1 MNPEFKRNLW
11 LEISPA
17 RLALMPG
24 VLTLIALLAVAM
36 SEHNPRDNLFIACTV
51 LFTGLTVGWGSLL
64 VMSSINSE
72 VTERTWDQQRLSA
85 LTPWQMAWGKLFGST
100 AYVWY
105 GALLCAVVAVLAAS
119 SLPGFLSRC
128 AWLLTGATGAVALH
142 AWLMASRLHT
152 LDLRSEKSSSTAA
165 RLFGVFFALQTLP
178 MLFMLLS
185 NPTEDTSATGGWWS
199 LGLPLPVQS
208 LVLAAFMLALGL
220 LALWRSMGKQL
231 MVRSTPWAWA
241 FGVLAL
247 GWMLAGFMPE
257 DARDANLMVPLAGV
271 ALLATYAALFTE
283 SNNRLVW
290 QAVLFHHMHSPRRRM
305 LQALPLWP
313 VSWAM
318 AALFVLLYGVL
329 GINPDQH
336 LASLGSVMW
345 LALLHCLRDCGIYH
359 FFALRNTTRKPAG
372 MTLLTLF
379 VLGVVLPGLVAST
392 APELATWFEPLFG
405 LQELVKGGGSL
416 GLAPWVAMA
425 VQLAVVAALVAWR
438 WAGGVKPA
446 QASQRGSE

>member
-51 LFTGLTVGWGSLL
+51 LFTGLTLGWGSLL
-64 VMSSINSE
+64 VMSSINNE

-100 AYVWY
+100 AYAWY
-105 GALLCAVVAVLAAS
+105 GALLCAMVAVLAAS
-119 SLPGFLSRC
+119 TLPGFLSRC
-128 AWLLTGATGAVALH
+128 VWMLAGAIGAVALH

-152 LDLRSEKSSSTAA
+152 LDLRTEKSSSTAG
-165 RLFGVFFALQTLP
+165 RLFGLFMALQTLP
-178 MLFMLLS
+178 MLFMLLG
-185 NPTEDTSATGGWWS
+185 NPTEEAFAKGSWWS

-208 LVLAAFMLALGL
+208 LVLAALMLALGL

-231 MVRSTPWAWA
+231 MVRSIPWAWA
-241 FGVLAL
+241 LGVLAV

-290 QAVLFHHMHSPRRRM
+290 QAVLFHHAHSPRRRM

-379 VLGVVLPGLVAST
+379 VVGVLLPGLVAGT

-405 LQELVKGGGSL
+405 LQQLVKDGASL
-416 GLAPWVAMA
+416 GLAPWLAMA

-438 WAGGVKPA
+438 WAAGSKPT
-446 QASQRGSE
+446 

>member
-11 LEISPA
+11 LEFSPA

-24 VLTLIALLAVAM
+24 VLALIALLAVAT
-36 SEHNPRDNLFIACTV
+36 SEHDSRDNLFLVCTV

-64 VMSSINSE
+64 VVSSINNE
-72 VTERTWDQQRLSA
+72 VSERTWDQQRLSA

-105 GALLCAVVAVLAAS
+105 GGLLCAVVALLAAYS
-119 SLPGFLSRC
+119 VPGFLSRSG
-128 AWLLTGATGAVALH
+128 WLLAGGTGTLALH

-152 LDLRSEKSSSTAA
+152 LDIRTEKPGSTAG
-165 RLFGVFFALQTLP
+165 RLFGVFLALQTLP
-178 MLFMLLS
+178 LMFMVLKD
-185 NPTEDTSATGGWWS
+185 PADEAAQPGGWWG

-208 LVLAAFMLALGL
+208 FVLAALLLALGL

-231 MVRSTPWAWA
+231 MVRTTPWAWA
-241 FGVLAL
+241 LGVLAL
-247 GWMLAGFMPE
+247 GWMLAGFMPQNV
-257 DARDANLMVPLAGV
+257 RDANLLLPLAGT

-290 QAVLFHHMHSPRRRM
+290 QTVLYHRAHSSRRRM

-313 VSWAM
+313 VSWVM
-318 AALFVLLYGVL
+318 AALLVLLYSVL
-329 GINPDQH
+329 DVAPDPH
-336 LASLGSVMW
+336 VDALGSVVW

-359 FFALRNTTRKPAG
+359 FFALRNTTRKPAA

-379 VLGVVLPGLVAST
+379 VLGVVLPGLVAGTS
-392 APELATWFEPLFG
+392 PELAQWFEPLFG
-405 LQELVKGGGSL
+405 FQQNLQWQGSV
-416 GLAPWVAMA
+416 GLTAWLAMGT
-425 VQLAVVAALVAWR
+425 QLALVGVLLAWSWRQGGRPLRTAA
-438 WAGGVKPA
+438 
-446 QASQRGSE
+446 

>member
-51 LFTGLTVGWGSLL
+51 LFTGLAVGWGSLL
-64 VMSSINSE
+64 VMSSINNE

-100 AYVWY
+100 AYAWY

-119 SLPGFLSRC
+119 TLPGFLSRC
-128 AWLLTGATGAVALH
+128 VWMLAGAIGAVALH

-152 LDLRSEKSSSTAA
+152 LDLRTEKSSSTAG
-165 RLFGVFFALQTLP
+165 RLFGLFMALQTLP
-178 MLFMLLS
+178 AIFMLMR
-185 NPTEDTSATGGWWS
+185 NPTDDAFSPGLWWS
-199 LGLPLPVQS
+199 LGLPLPVQL
-208 LVLAAFMLALGL
+208 LVQVAFMLALGL

-241 FGVLAL
+241 LGVLVL
-247 GWMLAGFMPE
+247 GLMVAGYLPE

-290 QAVLFHHMHSPRRRM
+290 QAVLFHHAHSPRRRM

-379 VLGVVLPGLVAST
+379 VLGVVLPGLVAGT

-405 LQELVKGGGSL
+405 LQQLVKGDASL
-416 GLAPWVAMA
+416 GLAPWLAMA
-425 VQLAVVAALVAWR
+425 VQLVVVAALVAWR
-438 WAGGVKPA
+438 WAAGAKPA
-446 QASQRGSE
+446 QTS

>member
-36 SEHNPRDNLFIACTV
+36 SEQNPRDNLFIACTV

-64 VMSSINSE
+64 VMSSINNE

-100 AYVWY
+100 AYAWY

-119 SLPGFLSRC
+119 TLPGFLSRC
-128 AWLLTGATGAVALH
+128 VWMLAGAIGAVALH
-142 AWLMASRLHT
+142 AWLMVSRLHT
-152 LDLRSEKSSSTAA
+152 LDLRTEKSSSTAG
-165 RLFGVFFALQTLP
+165 RLFGLFMALQTLP
-178 MLFMLLS
+178 MVFMVLRS
-185 NPTEDTSATGGWWS
+185 PTDEPQASGGWWS

-208 LVLAAFMLALGL
+208 LVLAALMLALGL

-241 FGVLAL
+241 LGVLAL

-290 QAVLFHHMHSPRRRM
+290 QAVLFHYAHSPRRRM

-379 VLGVVLPGLVAST
+379 VLGVVLPGLVAGS

-405 LQELVKGGGSL
+405 LQQLVKGGASL
-416 GLAPWVAMA
+416 GLAPWLAMA

-438 WAGGVKPA
+438 WAAGAKPA
-446 QASQRGSE
+446 QTS

>member
-64 VMSSINSE
+64 VMSSINNE

-100 AYVWY
+100 AYAWY

-119 SLPGFLSRC
+119 TLPGFLSRC
-128 AWLLTGATGAVALH
+128 VWMLAGAIGAVALH
-142 AWLMASRLHT
+142 AWMMASRLHT
-152 LDLRSEKSSSTAA
+152 LDLRTEKSSSTAG
-165 RLFGVFFALQTLP
+165 RLFGLFMALQTLP
-178 MLFMLLS
+178 MVFMVLRS
-185 NPTEDTSATGGWWS
+185 PTDEPQASGGWWS

-208 LVLAAFMLALGL
+208 LVLAALMLALGL

-241 FGVLAL
+241 LGVLLL

-257 DARDANLMVPLAGV
+257 DARDAHLMVPLAGV

-290 QAVLFHHMHSPRRRM
+290 QAVLFHHAHSPRRRM

-318 AALFVLLYGVL
+318 AALFVLLYGVWS
-329 GINPDQH
+329 INPDQH
-336 LASLGSVMW
+336 MASQFPAASSVMW

-372 MTLLTLF
+372 MTLLSLF
-379 VLGVVLPGLVAST
+379 VLGVVLPGLVAGS

-405 LQELVKGGGSL
+405 LQQLVKGGASL
-416 GLAPWVAMA
+416 GLAPWLAMA

-438 WAGGVKPA
+438 WAAGAKPA
-446 QASQRGSE
+446 QTS

>member
-64 VMSSINSE
+64 VMSSINNE

-100 AYVWY
+100 AYAWY

-119 SLPGFLSRC
+119 TLPGFLSRC
-128 AWLLTGATGAVALH
+128 VWMLAGAIGAVALH

-152 LDLRSEKSSSTAA
+152 LDLRTEKSSSTAG
-165 RLFGVFFALQTLP
+165 RLFGLFMALQTLP
-178 MLFMLLS
+178 MVFMVLRS
-185 NPTEDTSATGGWWS
+185 PTDEAQAYGGWWS

-208 LVLAAFMLALGL
+208 LVLAALMLALGL

-241 FGVLAL
+241 LGVLAV

-283 SNNRLVW
+283 NNNRLVW
-290 QAVLFHHMHSPRRRM
+290 QAVLFHHAHSPRRRM

-379 VLGVVLPGLVAST
+379 VLGVVLPGLVAGS

-405 LQELVKGGGSL
+405 LQQLVKGGASL
-416 GLAPWVAMA
+416 GLAPWLAMA

-438 WAGGVKPA
+438 WAAGAKPA
-446 QASQRGSE
+446 QTS

>member
-11 LEISPA
+11 LEITPT

-24 VLTLIALLAVAM
+24 VLTLIGLLVLAV
-36 SEHNPRDNLFIACTV
+36 SDTTPHDDLFIAFTV

-64 VMSSINSE
+64 VMGSINSE

-100 AYVWY
+100 AYAWY
-105 GALLCAVVAVLAAS
+105 GALLCAAVAVLAAATV
-119 SLPGFLSRC
+119 PGFLSRC
-128 AWLLTGATGAVALH
+128 FWVLTGLAGAVALH
-142 AWLMASRLHT
+142 AWLMVSRLHT
-152 LDLRSEKSSSTAA
+152 LDLRTEKSSSTAG
-165 RLFGVFFALQTLP
+165 RLFGLFVVLQTLP
-178 MLFMLLS
+178 LLFVVLRA
-185 NPTEDTSATGGWWS
+185 PTEGAQASVGWWS

-208 LVLAAFMLALGL
+208 LVLAALMLALGL

-241 FGVLAL
+241 LGVLVL
-247 GWMLAGFMPE
+247 GWALAGFLPD
-257 DARDANLMVPLAGV
+257 DARSAYWMIPFAGV
-271 ALLATYAALFTE
+271 AMLATYVGLFTE

-290 QAVLFHHMHSPRRRM
+290 QAVLYHYAHSPRRRM

-329 GINPDQH
+329 GVPPEQH
-336 LASLGSVMW
+336 LATDFPASGSVMG

-359 FFALRNTTRKPAG
+359 FFALRNTTRKPTG
-372 MTLLTLF
+372 MVMLTLF
-379 VLGVVLPGLVAST
+379 VLGVVVPGLAAST

-405 LQELVKGGGSL
+405 LQQVLTGQAPL
-416 GLAPWVAMA
+416 GLTPWLAMGA
-425 VQLAVVAALVAWR
+425 QLAVVAALVVWR
-438 WAGGVKPA
+438 WSASVKPA
-446 QASQRGSE
+446 QAS

>member
-17 RLALMPG
+17 RLALMPA

-64 VMSSINSE
+64 VMSSINNE

-100 AYVWY
+100 AYAWY

-119 SLPGFLSRC
+119 TLPGFLSRC
-128 AWLLTGATGAVALH
+128 VWMLAGAIGAVALH

-152 LDLRSEKSSSTAA
+152 LDLRTEKSSSTAG
-165 RLFGVFFALQTLP
+165 RLFGLFMALQTLP
-178 MLFMLLS
+178 MVFMVLRS
-185 NPTEDTSATGGWWS
+185 PTDEPQASGGWWS

-208 LVLAAFMLALGL
+208 LVLAALMLALGL

-241 FGVLAL
+241 LGVLAV

-290 QAVLFHHMHSPRRRM
+290 QAVLFHHAHSPRRRM

-379 VLGVVLPGLVAST
+379 VLGVVLPGLVAGS

-405 LQELVKGGGSL
+405 LQQLVKGGASL
-416 GLAPWVAMA
+416 GLAPWLAMA

-438 WAGGVKPA
+438 WAAGAKPA
-446 QASQRGSE
+446 QTS

>member
-24 VLTLIALLAVAM
+24 VLTLIALLVVAM
-36 SEHNPRDNLFIACTV
+36 SEDNPRDHLFIACTV

-64 VMSSINSE
+64 VMSSINNE

-100 AYVWY
+100 AYAWY
-105 GALLCAVVAVLAAS
+105 GALLCALVAVVATS
-119 SLPGFLSRC
+119 TLPGFLSRC

-152 LDLRSEKSSSTAA
+152 LDVRTEKSGSTAS
-165 RLFGVFFALQTLP
+165 RLFGLFLALQTLP
-178 MLFMLLS
+178 MVFMVLRS
-185 NPTEDTSATGGWWS
+185 PTDDAVSSGGWWS

-208 LVLAAFMLALGL
+208 LVLAALTLALGL

-231 MVRSTPWAWA
+231 MVRSTPWAWVL
-241 FGVLAL
+241 GVLVL
-247 GWMLAGFMPE
+247 GWMLAGFLPG
-257 DARDANLMVPLAGV
+257 DVRGGLVMVPLAGV

-290 QAVLFHHMHSPRRRM
+290 QAVLFHHTHSPRRRM

-318 AALFVLLYGVL
+318 AALFVLLYGVA
-329 GINPDQH
+329 GVQPDSH
-336 LASLGSVMW
+336 LASLDSVMW
-345 LALLHCLRDCGIYH
+345 LALLHGLRDCGIYH
-359 FFALRNTTRKPAG
+359 FFALRNSTRKPAG

-379 VLGVVLPGLVAST
+379 VLGVVLPGLMAST

-405 LQELVKGGGSL
+405 LETLARNGSL
-416 GLAPWVAMA
+416 GGTPWLAMA
-425 VQLAVVAALVAWR
+425 AQLVVVAGLVAWR
-438 WAGGVKPA
+438 WVAGTRPV
-446 QASQRGSE
+446 QAA

>member
-1 MNPEFKRNLW
+1 
-11 LEISPA
+11 
-17 RLALMPG
+17 
-24 VLTLIALLAVAM
+24 
-36 SEHNPRDNLFIACTV
+36 
-51 LFTGLTVGWGSLL
+51 
-64 VMSSINSE
+64 
-72 VTERTWDQQRLSA
+72 
-85 LTPWQMAWGKLFGST
+85 
-100 AYVWY
+100 
-105 GALLCAVVAVLAAS
+105 
-119 SLPGFLSRC
+119 LSRC
-128 AWLLTGATGAVALH
+128 VWMLAGAIGAVALH

-152 LDLRSEKSSSTAA
+152 LDLRTEKSSSTAG
-165 RLFGVFFALQTLP
+165 RLFGLFMALQTLP
-178 MLFMLLS
+178 MVFMVLRS
-185 NPTEDTSATGGWWS
+185 PTDEPQAFGGWWS

-208 LVLAAFMLALGL
+208 LVLAALMLALGL

-241 FGVLAL
+241 LGVLAV

-290 QAVLFHHMHSPRRRM
+290 QAVLFHHAHSPRRRM

-379 VLGVVLPGLVAST
+379 VLGVVLPGLVAGT

-405 LQELVKGGGSL
+405 LQQLVKGGASL
-416 GLAPWVAMA
+416 GLAPWLAMA
-425 VQLAVVAALVAWR
+425 VQLAVVAVLVAWR
-438 WAGGVKPA
+438 WAAGAKPA
-446 QASQRGSE
+446 QTS

>member
-64 VMSSINSE
+64 VMSSINNE

-100 AYVWY
+100 AYAWY

-119 SLPGFLSRC
+119 TLPGFLSRC
-128 AWLLTGATGAVALH
+128 VWMLAGAVGAVALH

-152 LDLRSEKSSSTAA
+152 LDLRTEKSSSTAG
-165 RLFGVFFALQTLP
+165 RLFGLFMALQTLP
-178 MLFMLLS
+178 MVFMVLRS
-185 NPTEDTSATGGWWS
+185 PTDEPQASGGWWS

-208 LVLAAFMLALGL
+208 LVLAALMLALGL

-241 FGVLAL
+241 LGVLAV

-290 QAVLFHHMHSPRRRM
+290 QAVLFHHAHSPRRRM

-379 VLGVVLPGLVAST
+379 VLGVVLPGLVAGS

-405 LQELVKGGGSL
+405 LQQLVKGGASL
-416 GLAPWVAMA
+416 GLAPWLAMA

-438 WAGGVKPA
+438 WAAGAKPA
-446 QASQRGSE
+446 QTS

>member
-64 VMSSINSE
+64 VMSSINNE

-100 AYVWY
+100 AYAWY

-119 SLPGFLSRC
+119 TLPGFLSRC
-128 AWLLTGATGAVALH
+128 VWMLAGAIGAVALH

-152 LDLRSEKSSSTAA
+152 LDLRTEKSSSTAG
-165 RLFGVFFALQTLP
+165 RLFGLFMALQTLP
-178 MLFMLLS
+178 MVFMVLRS
-185 NPTEDTSATGGWWS
+185 PTDEPQASGGWWS

-208 LVLAAFMLALGL
+208 LVLAALMLALGL

-241 FGVLAL
+241 LGVLAV

-290 QAVLFHHMHSPRRRM
+290 QAVLFHHAHSPRRRM

-329 GINPDQH
+329 GIHPDQH

-379 VLGVVLPGLVAST
+379 VLGVVLPGLVAGT

-405 LQELVKGGGSL
+405 LQQLVKGGASL
-416 GLAPWVAMA
+416 GLAPWLAMA
-425 VQLAVVAALVAWR
+425 VQLAVVAVLVAWR
-438 WAGGVKPA
+438 WAAGAKPA
-446 QASQRGSE
+446 QTS

>member
-64 VMSSINSE
+64 VMSSINNE

-100 AYVWY
+100 AYAWY

-119 SLPGFLSRC
+119 TLPGFLSRC
-128 AWLLTGATGAVALH
+128 VWMLAGAIGAVALH

-152 LDLRSEKSSSTAA
+152 LDLRTEKSSSTAG
-165 RLFGVFFALQTLP
+165 RLFGLFMALQTLP
-178 MLFMLLS
+178 MVFMVLRS
-185 NPTEDTSATGGWWS
+185 PTDEPQVSGGWWS

-208 LVLAAFMLALGL
+208 LVLAALMLALGL

-241 FGVLAL
+241 LGVLAV

-290 QAVLFHHMHSPRRRM
+290 QAVLFHHAHSPRRRM

-379 VLGVVLPGLVAST
+379 VLGVVLPGLVAGT

-405 LQELVKGGGSL
+405 LQQLVKGGASL
-416 GLAPWVAMA
+416 GLAPWLAMA
-425 VQLAVVAALVAWR
+425 VQLAVVAVLVAWR
-438 WAGGVKPA
+438 WAAGAKPA
-446 QASQRGSE
+446 QTS

>member
-1 MNPEFKRNLW
+1 MNPEFKRNLG

-64 VMSSINSE
+64 VMSSINNE

-100 AYVWY
+100 AYAWY

-119 SLPGFLSRC
+119 TLPGFLSRC
-128 AWLLTGATGAVALH
+128 VWMMAGATGAVALH

-152 LDLRSEKSSSTAA
+152 LDLRTEKSSSTAG
-165 RLFGVFFALQTLP
+165 RLFGLFMALQTLP
-178 MLFMLLS
+178 MVFMVLRS
-185 NPTEDTSATGGWWS
+185 PTDEPQASGGWWS

-208 LVLAAFMLALGL
+208 LVLAALMLALGL

-241 FGVLAL
+241 LGVLAV

-290 QAVLFHHMHSPRRRM
+290 QAVLFHYAHSPRRRM

-313 VSWAM
+313 VSWAI

-329 GINPDQH
+329 GINPNPH
-336 LASLGSVMW
+336 LAPLGSVMW

-359 FFALRNTTRKPAG
+359 FFSLRNTTRKPAG

-379 VLGVVLPGLVAST
+379 LLGVVLPGLVAGS

-405 LQELVKGGGSL
+405 LQQLVKGGASL

-438 WAGGVKPA
+438 WAAGAKPA
-446 QASQRGSE
+446 QTS

>member
-64 VMSSINSE
+64 VMSSINNE

-100 AYVWY
+100 AYAWY

-119 SLPGFLSRC
+119 TLPGFLSRC
-128 AWLLTGATGAVALH
+128 VWMLAGAIGAVALH

-152 LDLRSEKSSSTAA
+152 LDLRTEKSSSTAG
-165 RLFGVFFALQTLP
+165 RLFGLFLALQTLP
-178 MLFMLLS
+178 MVFMVLRS
-185 NPTEDTSATGGWWS
+185 PTDEPQASGGWWS

-208 LVLAAFMLALGL
+208 LVLAALMVALGL

-241 FGVLAL
+241 LGVLAV

-290 QAVLFHHMHSPRRRM
+290 QAVLFHHAHSPRRRM

-379 VLGVVLPGLVAST
+379 VLGVVLPGLVAGT

-405 LQELVKGGGSL
+405 LQQLVKGGASL
-416 GLAPWVAMA
+416 GLTPWLAMA
-425 VQLAVVAALVAWR
+425 VQLAVVAVLVAWR
-438 WAGGVKPA
+438 WAAGAKSA
-446 QASQRGSE
+446 QTS

>member
-64 VMSSINSE
+64 VMSSINNE

-100 AYVWY
+100 AYAWY

-119 SLPGFLSRC
+119 TLPGFLSRC
-128 AWLLTGATGAVALH
+128 VWMLAGAIGAVALH

-152 LDLRSEKSSSTAA
+152 LDLRTEKSSSTAG
-165 RLFGVFFALQTLP
+165 RLFGLFMALQTLP
-178 MLFMLLS
+178 MVFMVLRS
-185 NPTEDTSATGGWWS
+185 PTDEPQASGGWWS

-208 LVLAAFMLALGL
+208 LVLAALMLALGL

-241 FGVLAL
+241 LGVLAV

-290 QAVLFHHMHSPRRRM
+290 QAVLFHHAHSPRRRM

-379 VLGVVLPGLVAST
+379 VLGVVLPGLVAGT

-405 LQELVKGGGSL
+405 LQQLVKGGASL
-416 GLAPWVAMA
+416 GLAPLLAMA
-425 VQLAVVAALVAWR
+425 VQLAVVAVLVAWR
-438 WAGGVKPA
+438 WAAGAKPA
-446 QASQRGSE
+446 QTC

>member
-64 VMSSINSE
+64 VMSSINNE

-100 AYVWY
+100 AYAWY

-119 SLPGFLSRC
+119 TLPGFLSRC
-128 AWLLTGATGAVALH
+128 VWMLAGAIGAVALH

-152 LDLRSEKSSSTAA
+152 LDLRTEKSSSTAG
-165 RLFGVFFALQTLP
+165 RLFGLFMALQTLP
-178 MLFMLLS
+178 MVFMVLRS
-185 NPTEDTSATGGWWS
+185 PTDEPQAFGGWWS

-208 LVLAAFMLALGL
+208 LVLAALMLALGL

-241 FGVLAL
+241 LGVLAV

-290 QAVLFHHMHSPRRRM
+290 QAVLFHHAHSPRRRM

-379 VLGVVLPGLVAST
+379 VLGVVLPGLVAGS

-405 LQELVKGGGSL
+405 LQQLVKGGASL
-416 GLAPWVAMA
+416 GLAPWLAMA
-425 VQLAVVAALVAWR
+425 VQLAVVAVLVAWR
-438 WAGGVKPA
+438 WAAGAKPA
-446 QASQRGSE
+446 QTS

>member
-36 SEHNPRDNLFIACTV
+36 SEHNPRDNLFIACMV

-64 VMSSINSE
+64 VMSSINNE

-100 AYVWY
+100 AYAWY

-119 SLPGFLSRC
+119 TLPGFLSRC
-128 AWLLTGATGAVALH
+128 VWMLAGAIGAVALH

-152 LDLRSEKSSSTAA
+152 LDLRTEKSSSTAG
-165 RLFGVFFALQTLP
+165 RLFGLFMALQTLP
-178 MLFMLLS
+178 MVFMVLRS
-185 NPTEDTSATGGWWS
+185 PTDEPQASGGWWS

-208 LVLAAFMLALGL
+208 LVLAALMLALGL

-241 FGVLAL
+241 LGVLAV

-290 QAVLFHHMHSPRRRM
+290 QAVLFHHAHSPRRRM

-379 VLGVVLPGLVAST
+379 VLGVVLPGLVAGS

-405 LQELVKGGGSL
+405 LQQLVKGGASL
-416 GLAPWVAMA
+416 GLAPWLAMA

-438 WAGGVKPA
+438 WAAGAKPA
-446 QASQRGSE
+446 QTS

>member
-36 SEHNPRDNLFIACTV
+36 SEQNPRDNLFIACTV

-64 VMSSINSE
+64 VMSSINNE

-100 AYVWY
+100 AYAWY

-119 SLPGFLSRC
+119 TLPGFLSRC
-128 AWLLTGATGAVALH
+128 VWMLAGAIGAVALH

-152 LDLRSEKSSSTAA
+152 LDLRTEKSSSTAG
-165 RLFGVFFALQTLP
+165 RLFGLFMALQTLP
-178 MLFMLLS
+178 MVFMVLRS
-185 NPTEDTSATGGWWS
+185 PTDEPQASGGWWS

-208 LVLAAFMLALGL
+208 LVLAALMLALGL

-241 FGVLAL
+241 LGVLAL

-290 QAVLFHHMHSPRRRM
+290 QAVLFHYAHSPRSRM

-313 VSWAM
+313 VSWAI

-379 VLGVVLPGLVAST
+379 VLGVVLPGLVAGS

-405 LQELVKGGGSL
+405 LQQLVKGGASL
-416 GLAPWVAMA
+416 GLAPWLAMA

-438 WAGGVKPA
+438 WAAGAKPA
-446 QASQRGSE
+446 QTS

>member
-64 VMSSINSE
+64 VMSSINNE

-100 AYVWY
+100 AYAWY

-119 SLPGFLSRC
+119 TLPGFLSRC
-128 AWLLTGATGAVALH
+128 VWMLAGAIGAVALH

-152 LDLRSEKSSSTAA
+152 LDLRTEKSSSTAG
-165 RLFGVFFALQTLP
+165 RLFGLFMALQTLP
-178 MLFMLLS
+178 MVFMVLRS
-185 NPTEDTSATGGWWS
+185 PTDEPQASGGWWS

-208 LVLAAFMLALGL
+208 LVLAALMLALGL

-241 FGVLAL
+241 LGVLAL

-290 QAVLFHHMHSPRRRM
+290 QAVLFHYAHSPRRRM

-379 VLGVVLPGLVAST
+379 VLGVVLPGLVAGS

-405 LQELVKGGGSL
+405 LQQLVKGGASL
-416 GLAPWVAMA
+416 GLAPWLAIA

-438 WAGGVKPA
+438 WAAGAKPA
-446 QASQRGSE
+446 QTS

>member
-64 VMSSINSE
+64 VMSSINNE

-100 AYVWY
+100 AYAWY

-119 SLPGFLSRC
+119 TLPGFLSRC
-128 AWLLTGATGAVALH
+128 VWMLAGAIGAVALH

-152 LDLRSEKSSSTAA
+152 LDLRTEKSSSTAG
-165 RLFGVFFALQTLP
+165 RLFGLFMALQTLP
-178 MLFMLLS
+178 MVFMVLRS
-185 NPTEDTSATGGWWS
+185 PTDEPQASGGWWS

-208 LVLAAFMLALGL
+208 LVLAALMLALGL

-241 FGVLAL
+241 LGVLAV

-290 QAVLFHHMHSPRRRM
+290 QAVLFHHAHSPRRRM

-379 VLGVVLPGLVAST
+379 VLGVVLPGLVAGS

-405 LQELVKGGGSL
+405 LQQLVKGGASL
-416 GLAPWVAMA
+416 GLAPWLAMA
-425 VQLAVVAALVAWR
+425 VQLAVVAVLVAWR
-438 WAGGVKPA
+438 WAAGAKPA
-446 QASQRGSE
+446 QTS

>member
-36 SEHNPRDNLFIACTV
+36 SEHNPRDNLFIACMV

-64 VMSSINSE
+64 VMSSINNE

-100 AYVWY
+100 AYAWY

-119 SLPGFLSRC
+119 TLPGFLSRC
-128 AWLLTGATGAVALH
+128 VWMLAGAIGAVALH

-152 LDLRSEKSSSTAA
+152 LDLRTEKSSSTAG
-165 RLFGVFFALQTLP
+165 RLFGLFMALQTLP
-178 MLFMLLS
+178 MVFMVLRS
-185 NPTEDTSATGGWWS
+185 PTDEPQASGGWWS

-208 LVLAAFMLALGL
+208 LVLAALMLALGL

-241 FGVLAL
+241 LGVLAV

-290 QAVLFHHMHSPRRRM
+290 QAVLFHHAHSPRRRM

-318 AALFVLLYGVL
+318 AAVFVLLYGVL

-379 VLGVVLPGLVAST
+379 VLGVVLPGLVAGS

-405 LQELVKGGGSL
+405 LQQLVKGGASL
-416 GLAPWVAMA
+416 GLAPWLAMA
-425 VQLAVVAALVAWR
+425 VQLAVVAVLVAWR
-438 WAGGVKPA
+438 WAAGAKPA
-446 QASQRGSE
+446 QTS